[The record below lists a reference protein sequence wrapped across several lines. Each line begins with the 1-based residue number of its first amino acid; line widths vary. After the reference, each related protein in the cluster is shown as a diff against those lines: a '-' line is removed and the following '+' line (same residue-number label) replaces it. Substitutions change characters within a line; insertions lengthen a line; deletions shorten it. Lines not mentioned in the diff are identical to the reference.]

1 MRHEDPELAAEV
13 VLRPRN
19 GPLTGRE
26 QITAATLD
34 SFQPA
39 EETFARAGDYFRSHG
54 FAVSPGLGI
63 SFTITGPRTTFER
76 EFGAISSDAQELP
89 LNRLPAAVATL
100 VQAVTFTPPVD
111 YGPFT
116 P

>member
-39 EETFARAGDYFRSHG
+39 AATFTRAGDYFRSRG
-54 FAVSPGLGI
+54 FAVSPGFGI

-76 EFGAISSDAQELP
+76 EFGEVASDARELP
-89 LNRLPAAVATL
+89 LDRLPADVATL
-100 VQAVTFTPPVD
+100 VHAVTFTPPVD
-111 YGPFT
+111 YGPFN